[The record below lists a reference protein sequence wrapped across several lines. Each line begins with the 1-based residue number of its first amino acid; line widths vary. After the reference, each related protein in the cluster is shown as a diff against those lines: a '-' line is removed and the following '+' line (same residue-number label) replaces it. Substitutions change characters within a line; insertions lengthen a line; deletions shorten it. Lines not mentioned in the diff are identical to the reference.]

1 MRDTLSKREGLTD
14 LCRMQ
19 LKDALEQLNSATL
32 SVQKILEDYRSRV
45 IPSPHGDYGLR
56 QALKTESRA
65 RLAYMRVAM
74 ILHDLALH
82 GKVPTEGGPKV
93 KG

>member
-1 MRDTLSKREGLTD
+1 MSDTLSEGEGFTD
-14 LCRMQ
+14 LCRKQ

-45 IPSPHGDYGLR
+45 IPSPDADGGLR
-56 QALKTESRA
+56 QALKTESGA
-65 RLAYMRVAM
+65 RLEYMRVAM
-74 ILHDLALH
+74 VLHDRALH